1 MSIVKNAV
9 RESRDVARLAV
20 DAAKNELIEQ
30 LTPTI
35 QAIIDGQLRRG
46 ALGRDVAALQG
57 EGVNRLRQAADGYD
71 GITDFEEGVDMKKN
85 KDGKM
90 ESVAALFPGVNEVA
104 DDVTESD
111 DNGYDDVGTG
121 HPGTKDEGLEQEGA
135 DGTERDGVDESD
147 DLGEALEL
155 SESELEHMYA
165 EALQLEVDVTKGFKD
180 MAKPH
185 ELGAGAK
192 AQYQSDPANLAD
204 YKTGEAEW
212 DNVDPP
218 AKQDYTV
225 KEIRKLVKR
234 GMKENRQLA
243 ERNVKLTEMVQSLH
257 LKLTEMNLLNS
268 KILHVNKFMAA
279 HRLTNE
285 QKKTVIE
292 SIDRGQSVKE
302 VKSIFSIL
310 ENSFRSVGAVTET
323 RRAPRAD
330 SQKRRTS
337 GAPDTRVLRES
348 ADKAEGGGYGR
359 WQQLA
364 GLTNG
369 RR

>member
-1 MSIVKNAV
+1 MSVVKNAV
-9 RESRDVARLAV
+9 KESREVARLAV

-35 QAIIDGQLRRG
+35 QSIIDGQLRRG
-46 ALGRDVAALQG
+46 ALGRDIAALQG
-57 EGVNRLRQAADGYD
+57 EGVNRVRQGTDGYD
-71 GITDFEEGVDMKKN
+71 GITDFEEGVDMKKDK
-85 KDGKM
+85 KDKM
-90 ESVAALFPGVNEVA
+90 ESVAALFPGVSEVA
-104 DDVTESD
+104 DVTTEGD
-111 DNGYDDVGTG
+111 DSGYDDVDEASL
-121 HPGTKDEGLEQEGA
+121 PEADDVAEASDADLDEGIDLNEAELEQ
-135 DGTERDGVDESD
+135 
-147 DLGEALEL
+147 
-155 SESELEHMYA
+155 MYA
-165 EALQLEVDVTKGFKD
+165 EALQLEVDVSKGFKD

-192 AQYQSDPANLAD
+192 GQYQSDPANLAD
-204 YKTGEAEW
+204 YKNGEAEW
-212 DNVDPP
+212 DNVEPS
-218 AKQDYTV
+218 AKKDFTV

-234 GMKENRQLA
+234 GMKENHTLKQNNAR
-243 ERNVKLTEMVQSLH
+243 LTEMVTVLH
-257 LKLTEMNLLNS
+257 GKLSEMNLLNS

-279 HRLTNE
+279 HRITNE

-292 SIDRGQSVKE
+292 SIDRGQTVKE

-310 ENSFRSVGAVTET
+310 ESSFRSAGAVAEGK
-323 RRAPRAD
+323 RAPRAD
-330 SQKRRTS
+330 SQRRRTS

>member
-9 RESRDVARLAV
+9 KESRDVARLAV

-46 ALGRDVAALQG
+46 ALGKDVAALQG

-71 GITDFEEGVDMKKN
+71 GITDFEEGVDMKKDDK
-85 KDGKM
+85 KDKM

-104 DDVTESD
+104 DDVTE
-111 DNGYDDVGTG
+111 GGAYEAEGT
-121 HPGTKDEGLEQEGA
+121 DEGLEQENA
-135 DGTERDGVDESD
+135 DAVEETSEVDE
-147 DLGEALEL
+147 GIEL
-155 SESELEHMYA
+155 SESELESMYA
-165 EALQLEVDVTKGFKD
+165 EALQLEVDVSKGFKD

-192 AQYQSDPANLAD
+192 AQYQSDGANLAD
-204 YKTGEAEW
+204 YKNGEAEW
-212 DNVDPP
+212 DSVEPP

-225 KEIRKLVKR
+225 KEIRRLVKR

-243 ERNVKLTEMVQSLH
+243 ERNAKLCEMVQQLH
-257 LKLTEMNLLNS
+257 GKLTEMNLLNS
-268 KILHVNKFMAA
+268 KILHVNKFLAA

-292 SIDRGQSVKE
+292 SIDRGHTVKE

-310 ENSFRSVGAVTET
+310 QSSFRSAGTVTET

-330 SQKRRTS
+330 SQKRRTT

-348 ADKAEGGGYGR
+348 ADKAEGGGMYSR
-359 WQQLA
+359 MQQLA

>member
-9 RESRDVARLAV
+9 KESRDVARLAV

-35 QAIIDGQLRRG
+35 QAIIDGQMRRG
-46 ALGRDVAALQG
+46 VLGRDVEALKT
-57 EGVNRLRQAADGYD
+57 EGVNRMRQAAGGYD
-71 GITDFEEGVDMKKN
+71 GISDFEEGVDMKDKK
-85 KDGKM
+85 KDKM
-90 ESVAALFPGVNEVA
+90 ESVAALFPSVNEVA
-104 DDVTESD
+104 EVTEAD
-111 DNGYDDVGTG
+111 DNGYDDIGVG
-121 HPGTKDEGLEQEGA
+121 HPGTKDEGIEGEDA
-135 DGTERDGVDESD
+135 DVTEAKDEDGMDE
-147 DLGEALEL
+147 GFEL
-155 SESELEHMYA
+155 SESELESMYA
-165 EALQLEVDVTKGFKD
+165 EALQLEVDVSKGFKD

-185 ELGAGAK
+185 ELGAGARG
-192 AQYQSDPANLAD
+192 QYQSDPANLAD
-204 YKTGEAEW
+204 YKNGEAEW

-218 AKQDYTV
+218 AKKDFTV
-225 KEIRKLVKR
+225 KEIRRLVKR
-234 GMKENRQLA
+234 GMQENRQLTESNA
-243 ERNVKLTEMVQSLH
+243 KLSGMVRALH
-257 LKLTEMNLLNS
+257 GKLSEMNLLNS

-279 HRLTNE
+279 HRLNTE

-292 SIDRGQSVKE
+292 SIDRGQNIKE

-310 ENSFRSVGAVTET
+310 ESSFKSAGVVTET
-323 RRAPRAD
+323 RRSTPRAD

-369 RR
+369 KASR

>member
-9 RESRDVARLAV
+9 KESRDVARLAV

-46 ALGRDVAALQG
+46 ALGLDVATLQG
-57 EGVNRLRQAADGYD
+57 EGVNRMRQAAGGYD
-71 GITDFEEGVDMKKN
+71 GITDFEEGVDMKKDK
-85 KDGKM
+85 KDKM

-104 DDVTESD
+104 EDVTNEGD
-111 DNGYDDVGTG
+111 DSGYDDV
-121 HPGTKDEGLEQEGA
+121 DEGA
-135 DGTERDGVDESD
+135 DGTERDGVDEGSD
-147 DLGEALEL
+147 AEMDEGLEL

-165 EALQLEVDVTKGFKD
+165 EALQLEVDVSKGFKD

-185 ELGAGAK
+185 EFGAGAK
-192 AQYQSDPANLAD
+192 GQYQSDPANLAD
-204 YKTGEAEW
+204 YKNGEAEW
-212 DNVDPP
+212 DNVEPP
-218 AKQDYTV
+218 AKKDFTV

-234 GMKENRQLA
+234 GMQENRQLA
-243 ERNVKLTEMVQSLH
+243 AHNTRLTEMVTALH
-257 LKLTEMNLLNS
+257 GKLSEMNLLNS
-268 KILHVNKFMAA
+268 KILHVNKFMSA

-292 SIDRGQSVKE
+292 SIDRGHNVKE

-310 ENSFRSVGAVTET
+310 ESSFKSAGVVTET

-330 SQKRRTS
+330 SQKRRTT
-337 GAPDTRVLRES
+337 GATNPEVLRES
-348 ADKAEGGGYGR
+348 AGKAEGSGYNR